1 MGGQKVELKV
11 TTYRAELLNLLIYH
25 TVSADFSNLQKGLF
39 NLTLLMKPILLY
51 CLFLFLFPA
60 GINAQTVISMKID
73 GSINPSSADFIHN
86 GIERAAREKAECII
100 IHLNTPG
107 GLLKS
112 TRVIVSDI
120 LASPVPVVVYV
131 SPDGAHAGSAGVF
144 VTLAA
149 HIAAMAPGTNIGAAH
164 PVALQNQM
172 DSTMNEKATNDAAAF
187 IRTIAEKR
195 HRNVEWAENAV
206 RKSFSYSET
215 EALEDS
221 AIDIIAK
228 NETELLALIHG
239 KTVELSSGKKTL
251 NTAAATVKEQK
262 MSVWERILDII
273 SDPNIAYILFLLG
286 MYGLIFELY
295 NPGSILPGI
304 VGVIALILA
313 LYSMHTLPINYAG
326 LALIIFAIILF
337 LLEIKIVSHGLLAIG
352 GVISLFLGS
361 MMLIKSN
368 SSLEMVKISWGVMIG
383 ATIVSALFFLFI
395 VGFGIRAQR
404 RKVVTGIEGLVGDT
418 GEVMQALSPTG
429 TIKVQGEIW
438 NAESLSG
445 PIEKGEKVRIKE
457 MRSLKLFVERINN
470 I

>member
-1 MGGQKVELKV
+1 
-11 TTYRAELLNLLIYH
+11 
-25 TVSADFSNLQKGLF
+25 
-39 NLTLLMKPILLY
+39 MKRILSY
-51 CLFLFLFPA
+51 CIFLFLFPLVTD
-60 GINAQTVISMKID
+60 AQTVISIKID
-73 GSINPSSADFIHN
+73 GSINPASADFIHN
-86 GIERAAREKAECII
+86 AIEKAAREKAECII

-120 LASPVPVVVYV
+120 LESSVPVVVYV
-131 SPDGAHAGSAGVF
+131 SPGGAHAGSAGVF
-144 VTLAA
+144 ITLAA

-164 PVALQNQM
+164 PVTMQNQM

-187 IRTIAEKR
+187 IRSIAEKR
-195 HRNVEWAENAV
+195 HHNIEWAENAV
-206 RKSFSYSET
+206 RKSFSYSEI

-221 AIDIIAK
+221 AIDLIAK
-228 NETELLALIHG
+228 NEQELLSKING
-239 KTVELSSGKKTL
+239 KEVELSSGMKIL
-251 NTAAATVKEQK
+251 QTANATVKEHK
-262 MSVWERILDII
+262 MSVWEKMLDII

-326 LALIIFAIILF
+326 LALIVFAIILF

-352 GVISLFLGS
+352 GVISLLLGS

-368 SSLEMVKISWGVMIG
+368 SSLEMVNISRGVIIG
-383 ATIVSALFFLFI
+383 ATIVTALFFLFV

-404 RKVVTGIEGLVGDT
+404 RKVVTGIEGLLGEL
-418 GEVMQALSPTG
+418 GEVVVTLSPAG
-429 TIKVQGEIW
+429 TIIVQGEIW

-445 PIEKGEKVRIKE
+445 TIDKGEKVRIKE
-457 MRSLKLFVERINN
+457 MKNLKLFVEKINN
-470 I
+470 S